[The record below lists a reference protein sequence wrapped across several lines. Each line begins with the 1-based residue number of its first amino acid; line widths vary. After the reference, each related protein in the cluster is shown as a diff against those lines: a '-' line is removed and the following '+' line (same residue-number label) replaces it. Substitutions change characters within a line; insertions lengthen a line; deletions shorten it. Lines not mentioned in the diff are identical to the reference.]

1 MKALRYDAPYQI
13 SILELP
19 APVPAAG
26 EVLLKMISVGVCGS
40 DMQIYHAGG
49 IGTHFPGHRRDV
61 DDSGMLAA
69 LQIGKRLLH
78 GAMPVSGQALSVYA
92 AKTGRRES
100 NACTSGHRRR
110 KAGGRKPDK
119 NESKA

>member
-1 MKALRYDAPYQI
+1 MAGRKGGD
-13 SILELP
+13 
-19 APVPAAG
+19 PVFHEQQP
-26 EVLLKMISVGVCGS
+26 
-40 DMQIYHAGG
+40 
-49 IGTHFPGHRRDV
+49 
-61 DDSGMLAA
+61 
-69 LQIGKRLLH
+69 H